1 MARGEKGIRAAWRNA
16 PIVESFVRFSM
27 DHLRRKGSLEPG
39 KNAVRLLSDSGKMF
53 VFRAHVGHATIEGV
67 RSGKGLEHLARI
79 EYRNRHLNFGHIRRY
94 LVCPCNR
101 TVNIIL
107 IHPMTGEV
115 GCQNCFR
122 AIWQSSTLLPWQ
134 RAGERARK
142 IRVKLG
148 ARLDT
153 ELHWCEGE
161 PADPFPPKPKW
172 QRWPTYYRLAAEHDH
187 LVALYWYGHE
197 QWCQGRGSPISRDI
211 PKPPPMKPKTVGKG
225 RPKTTE
231 EHILANER
239 AWHKANAD
247 IDAIRVVEAEREFA
261 AERDA
266 IEHERAELGRAALA
280 RRRHEDARTAWPI
293 DPRTG
298 RP

>member
-1 MARGEKGIRAAWRNA
+1 MALGKLGIRAAWRNA

-27 DHLRRKGSLEPG
+27 DHLRRKGFLEPG
-39 KNAVRLLSDSGKMF
+39 KNAAKSIPNSKTVYL
-53 VFRAHVGHATIEGV
+53 FRAHVGHATIERIAPGV
-67 RSGKGLEHLARI
+67 GIEHLARI

-94 LVCPCNR
+94 LVCPCRR
-101 TVNIIL
+101 TVNMLL
-107 IHPMTGEV
+107 IHPETGEV

-148 ARLDT
+148 ARSDT
-153 ELHWCEGE
+153 DLHWFHGDLD
-161 PADPFPPKPKW
+161 DPFPPKPKW
-172 QRWPTYYRLAAEHDH
+172 QRWPTYYRLMDEHDQ
-187 LVALYWYGHE
+187 LVALYAYGHD
-197 QWCQGRGSPISRDI
+197 QWCGNRSGFTIGL

-239 AWHKANAD
+239 AWAKQNAD
-247 IDAIRVVEAEREFA
+247 ADAIRMVQVERDIAAERE
-261 AERDA
+261 A

-280 RRRHEDARTAWPI
+280 RRRHEDAGTAWPI
-293 DPRTG
+293 DPRG
-298 RP
+298 